1 VYHKSLD
8 LRSNFTKEHK
18 KPNCLVIKN
27 AILCYHFS
35 LLSPLDIFIVTLRLN
50 NMGATKTDKFTEEQ
64 NQVARMAK
72 ALAHPARIAIIQYLF
87 SIDSCVCG
95 DIVNEIGLAQPT
107 ISQHLKELKSVG
119 LIKGSVEG
127 TSVCYC
133 INHSNWILM
142 KNLLS
147 PILNLDAAIL
157 NDCC

>member
-1 VYHKSLD
+1 MKDMGVTKS
-8 LRSNFTKEHK
+8 E
-18 KPNCLVIKN
+18 
-27 AILCYHFS
+27 
-35 LLSPLDIFIVTLRLN
+35 
-50 NMGATKTDKFTEEQ
+50 KFTEEQ
-64 NQVARMAK
+64 NQIARMTK
-72 ALAHPARIAIIQYLF
+72 AIGHPARIAIIQYLF

-133 INHSNWILM
+133 IDYQNWSLM

-147 PILNLDAAIL
+147 PILNLDAAAL
-157 NDCC
+157 NKCC